1 MKMLAGKQF
10 ENFYWME
17 GTLEGDQGG
26 RITVLHQGQVMQCSH
41 CLRRADSCLGG
52 GKGRLCR
59 ERKTARGEI
68 GDYMRHLKLH
78 HNYTSLKMKF
88 KEEFPQLAAGV
99 AHQDGFGHMKES
111 IEEDHEKNNDDKNES
126 GSQEETI
133 LNLQKQLSEANLA
146 RESQIHEI
154 AKLKSSIS
162 RQEDSMAVLL
172 NKTKE
177 GQINIRADNFD
188 YDEDSDTLKVVDE
201 GALSI
206 ELEQHCTASGQDR
219 DKKLSQMRQRIL
231 SQVKSIERE
240 KRGRRSSISSV
251 RSVYSGVGT
260 VRRRSETDEE
270 DEKSA
275 KNPKLQSKSLLP
287 APIQK

>member
-1 MKMLAGKQF
+1 M
-10 ENFYWME
+10 
-17 GTLEGDQGG
+17 
-26 RITVLHQGQVMQCSH
+26 S
-41 CLRRADSCLGG
+41 
-52 GKGRLCR
+52 
-59 ERKTARGEI
+59 
-68 GDYMRHLKLH
+68 
-78 HNYTSLKMKF
+78 
-88 KEEFPQLAAGV
+88 
-99 AHQDGFGHMKES
+99 
-111 IEEDHEKNNDDKNES
+111 
-126 GSQEETI
+126 
-133 LNLQKQLSEANLA
+133 
-146 RESQIHEI
+146 
-154 AKLKSSIS
+154 
-162 RQEDSMAVLL
+162 VLL
-172 NKTKE
+172 NKTKG

-206 ELEQHCTASGQDR
+206 ELERYCTASGQDR
-219 DKKLSQMRQRIL
+219 DKKISQMRQRIL
-231 SQVKSIERE
+231 SQLKSIERE